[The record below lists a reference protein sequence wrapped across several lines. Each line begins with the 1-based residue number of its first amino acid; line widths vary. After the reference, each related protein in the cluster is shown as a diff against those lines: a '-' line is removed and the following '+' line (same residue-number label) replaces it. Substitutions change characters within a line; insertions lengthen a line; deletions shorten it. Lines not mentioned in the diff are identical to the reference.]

1 MIENHHPN
9 ESNPPK
15 SPTDDS
21 KSPSKQ
27 SPKSPESKSNGVSS
41 SNTNDNSNAVALQ
54 KGEPGA
60 PEETRREDF
69 SHLFSTMPHNCVMEQ
84 ECHIFISDSPQF
96 MKKSMVVIGMVRDS
110 EKDII
115 ATLQQ
120 LDEISCLFD
129 QIVFIFYES
138 NSKDNTPY
146 VLEDWNVMYL
156 DGSHC
161 DLFRFNP
168 STNASATMSESKRAL
183 IKGHRPSLVKKILFH
198 DFVDVRG
205 KNRIVRFII
214 FRNMLLEKIRQV
226 TEELGLPGFDYVMM
240 IDLDIREFDVKSL
253 FRDLNDSP
261 YDILCANGLFKLE
274 IMRDTFASIMTNG
287 TWLYTYHSLY
297 DHHFPDLLY
306 WPYDRYQPMNSCFG
320 GLAVYKDS
328 KKLLDSGCSYSILED
343 LKSEWEYAQVY
354 KNQTGKDRAWPV
366 ENGWFLEEKYREP
379 LIELVDMFYNANLK
393 VGKERRKICEHLAY
407 HYCLRA
413 HDYTLAISRDLIV
426 YYFDFARMASN
437 PI

>member
-1 MIENHHPN
+1 MNIESASTVHSLILIHDVMQFVYSRLLSLRFPLHF
-9 ESNPPK
+9 EGRMK
-15 SPTDDS
+15 SIYLS
-21 KSPSKQ
+21 
-27 SPKSPESKSNGVSS
+27 
-41 SNTNDNSNAVALQ
+41 
-54 KGEPGA
+54 
-60 PEETRREDF
+60 F
-69 SHLFSTMPHNCVMEQ
+69 YHLFHTLFLRLLLTLLLKLFLTLFPV
-84 ECHIFISDSPQF
+84 SDSQ
-96 MKKSMVVIGMVRDS
+96 KAAI
-110 EKDII
+110 E
-115 ATLQQ
+115 Q
-120 LDEISCLFD
+120 
-129 QIVFIFYES
+129 
-138 NSKDNTPY
+138 
-146 VLEDWNVMYL
+146 
-156 DGSHC
+156 
-161 DLFRFNP
+161 
-168 STNASATMSESKRAL
+168 
-183 IKGHRPSLVKKILFH
+183 HRPSLVKKILFH

-214 FRNMLLEKIRQV
+214 FRNMLLQKIRDV

-274 IMRDTFASIMTNG
+274 IMRDTFASVMTNG

-297 DHHFPDLLY
+297 DHHFKDLLY
-306 WPYDRYQPMNSCFG
+306 WPSDRYQAMNSCFG

-328 KKLLDSGCSYSILED
+328 RKLLGSGCEYTILED

-366 ENGWFLEEKYREP
+366 ENSWFLDAQYREP
-379 LIELVDMFYNANLK
+379 LIELVTMFYNANLR